1 MSELGISV
9 YPDLRPAEEI
19 RNYLEKAASFGCTRV
34 FSSMFSVE
42 GTNDQIIAY
51 FKDMIHAAHAF
62 GLSVS
67 LDVNPQF
74 LKKLGVTPDNLSLF
88 HEIGCDIVQTVPYK
102 KEILVCDE
110 EARLKPWDAGFQL
123 DEWRI
128 VSNALIVAEDEDG
141 EFTDTKLNA
150 TDIAQQIRFFGAEE
164 PMPEP
169 CFRVIVL

>member
-1 MSELGISV
+1 MNAIFINVHDRTVSPVEIEN
-9 YPDLRPAEEI
+9 DL
-19 RNYLEKAASFGCTRV
+19 
-34 FSSMFSVE
+34 
-42 GTNDQIIAY
+42 
-51 FKDMIHAAHAF
+51 HAMY
-62 GLSVS
+62 
-67 LDVNPQF
+67 D
-74 LKKLGVTPDNLSLF
+74 K
-88 HEIGCDIVQTVPYK
+88 IGCDIVQTVPYK

-123 DEWRI
+123 DEWRT

>member
-1 MSELGISV
+1 MNAIFINVHDRTVSPV
-9 YPDLRPAEEI
+9 EI
-19 RNYLEKAASFGCTRV
+19 ENNL
-34 FSSMFSVE
+34 
-42 GTNDQIIAY
+42 
-51 FKDMIHAAHAF
+51 HAIY
-62 GLSVS
+62 
-67 LDVNPQF
+67 D
-74 LKKLGVTPDNLSLF
+74 K
-88 HEIGCDIVQTVPYK
+88 IGCDIVQTVPYK

>member
-1 MSELGISV
+1 MNAIFINVHDRTVSPVEIEN
-9 YPDLRPAEEI
+9 DL
-19 RNYLEKAASFGCTRV
+19 
-34 FSSMFSVE
+34 
-42 GTNDQIIAY
+42 
-51 FKDMIHAAHAF
+51 HAMY
-62 GLSVS
+62 
-67 LDVNPQF
+67 D
-74 LKKLGVTPDNLSLF
+74 K
-88 HEIGCDIVQTVPYK
+88 IGCDIVQTVPYK

-128 VSNALIVAEDEDG
+128 VSNALIVAEGEDG